1 MKIFSR
7 IFFFSPQKLIPD
19 SQCSGERLR
28 PKLEEDEFALKVK
41 SNLQQYIKSKRIVL
55 GEVDTEKEEE
65 TVNVQDNE
73 EVEDEDLYNTD
84 EKLELPLH
92 VRYATQVR
100 LNKTAEFQLRS

>member
-1 MKIFSR
+1 M
-7 IFFFSPQKLIPD
+7 
-19 SQCSGERLR
+19 
-28 PKLEEDEFALKVK
+28 
-41 SNLQQYIKSKRIVL
+41 
-55 GEVDTEKEEE
+55 EKEEE

-100 LNKTAEFQLRS
+100 LNKTVEFQLRS